1 MIMSV
6 FPSAIFR
13 WSVVRGLVVCFTL
26 ALVLALTGGCATE
39 EKLPAE
45 DLEVPLLYGD
55 LIKVLQDPNLKPN
68 SKEKYEAAKE
78 LITKVDFS
86 LARELKT
93 LNTIF
98 YHGDALIDTPDQ
110 PDRTVI
116 FYYPYNGHYVRL
128 TFYTY
133 QTLVLRV
140 KIDEK

>member
-1 MIMSV
+1 MSISA
-6 FPSAIFR
+6 FPSVVSKRYGICR
-13 WSVVRGLVVCFTL
+13 WLSCFAAA
-26 ALVLALTGGCATE
+26 ALLSLCGCATE

-55 LIKVLQDPNLKPN
+55 LIKVLQDPTLKPN
-68 SKEKYEAAKE
+68 SKEKYEAAKA
-78 LITKVDFS
+78 LVDKVDFT

-110 PDRTVI
+110 PDRTVT
-116 FYYPYNGHYVRL
+116 FYYPYDGHYVRL
-128 TFYTY
+128 RFYTY